1 MSMIK
6 RAVCRVMLCMA
17 LAGAGLQA
25 GNLVVGDPP
34 LRGTGNCDPFGCPA
48 FFGLATYQQVYSSAD
63 FPGDISIDGLSF
75 FETQVLSNGGV
86 PAGGTYTLFFSY
98 TSLDPGDLNLTNPN
112 LNVGSGNQGF
122 FTGTLPALTPET
134 GGYELII
141 MGTPFVYNPADGNLL
156 LTVTLSGVTEPGPA
170 LYLNEAACGP
180 KTFCPPGSSV
190 ASSNAYFGFQN
201 GEPVNGGNDIGGLV
215 TGFDYGAVTTP
226 EPGSLFLVLA
236 GIGLIGYR
244 KRRPQDR

>member
-156 LTVTLSGVTEPGPA
+156 LTVTLS
-170 LYLNEAACGP
+170 
-180 KTFCPPGSSV
+180 PPGSSV